1 MDRFKLLLTI
11 IIFKSAFSSTFFLPD
26 SDTAALIA
34 LVSNTA
40 STVSNT
46 LKILEV
52 AKKTSDQI
60 DKYNFLAMRR
70 YFVARRI
77 EQHTRDIVA
86 ATKMSPDGLREINQ
100 VMLNLKMNLKGLKS
114 NLDFMAMDL
123 YQAEDFTNRYWDK
136 IANSMQD
143 EQEAHN
149 QELLSASEGSMSKH
163 VQNTAM
169 NTAMSTKLLAKIRR
183 DNVEYQKNDIALKK
197 GDTKER
203 LRREEFY
210 KSWIGLNQSEKDHL
224 GTSESL

>member
-1 MDRFKLLLTI
+1 MDRLKLVILSLL
-11 IIFKSAFSSTFFLPD
+11 FKSVVGSTLFMPD

-77 EQHTRDIVA
+77 EQHSRDIIAVS
-86 ATKMSPDGLREINQ
+86 KMSPDGLQEINH
-100 VMLNLKMNLKGLKS
+100 VMMTLKMNLRGLKS
-114 NLDFMAMDL
+114 NIDFMAMDL
-123 YQAEDFTNRYWDK
+123 YQAEDFTNRYWNK
-136 IANSMQD
+136 IANSIQD
-143 EQEAHN
+143 EKEAHN
-149 QELLSASEGSMSKH
+149 QELLSANEGSMSKH

-169 NTAMSTKLLAKIRR
+169 NTAMGTKVLTKMRR

-197 GDTKER
+197 GEAKER
-203 LRREEFY
+203 LRREDFY
-210 KSWIGLNQSEKDHL
+210 RRWL
-224 GTSESL
+224 GFERSSDLGAIHE

>member
-1 MDRFKLLLTI
+1 MDRFKFVIASLLI
-11 IIFKSAFSSTFFLPD
+11 RSSFGSTLFMPD

-77 EQHTRDIVA
+77 EQHTRDIIA
-86 ATKMSPDGLREINQ
+86 ASKMNPDGLQEINH
-100 VMLNLKMNLKGLKS
+100 VLMNLKMNLRGLKS
-114 NLDFMAMDL
+114 NIDFMAMDL
-123 YQAEDFTNRYWDK
+123 AHAENFTSSYWEK
-136 IANSMQD
+136 ISNSLQD
-143 EQEAHN
+143 EKEAHN

-169 NTAMSTKLLAKIRR
+169 NTAMSTKVLAKIRR
-183 DNVEYQKNDIALKK
+183 DNVIYQKNDIALQK
-197 GDTKER
+197 GEAKER

-210 KSWIGLNQSEKDHL
+210 RSWLGLENKKEL
-224 GTSESL
+224 GVDYE

>member
-1 MDRFKLLLTI
+1 M
-11 IIFKSAFSSTFFLPD
+11 PD
-26 SDTAALIA
+26 SDTAVLIS

-77 EQHTRDIVA
+77 AQHTRDIIA
-86 ATKMSPDGLREINQ
+86 ASKMKPKGLREINH
-100 VMLNLKMNLKGLKS
+100 VMLTLKMNLKGLKS
-114 NLDFMAMDL
+114 NLDFMAMDV

-136 IANSMQD
+136 IANSMKD
-143 EQEAHN
+143 ENEAHQ
-149 QELLSASEGSMSKH
+149 QEVLSAGEGSMSKH

-169 NTAMSTKLLAKIRR
+169 NTAMGTKVLTKMRR
-183 DNVEYQKNDIALKK
+183 DNIEYQKNNIALQK
-197 GDTKER
+197 GVAKEK

-210 KSWIGLNQSEKDHL
+210 KNWIGLQRSNKDL
-224 GTSESL
+224 IDTEAKL

>member
-123 YQAEDFTNRYWDK
+123 YQAEDFTNRYWEK
-136 IANSMQD
+136 ISN
-143 EQEAHN
+143 
-149 QELLSASEGSMSKH
+149 
-163 VQNTAM
+163 
-169 NTAMSTKLLAKIRR
+169 
-183 DNVEYQKNDIALKK
+183 KK
-197 GDTKER
+197 R
-203 LRREEFY
+203 Y
-210 KSWIGLNQSEKDHL
+210 Y
-224 GTSESL
+224 

>member
-1 MDRFKLLLTI
+1 MLLSLQGQ
-11 IIFKSAFSSTFFLPD
+11 ASTLFMPD

-52 AKKTSDQI
+52 AKTASDKI

-70 YFVARRI
+70 YFIARRI
-77 EQHTRDIVA
+77 EQHTRDIIAVS
-86 ATKMSPDGLREINQ
+86 KMHPSGLKEINQ
-100 VMLNLKMNLKGLKS
+100 VMFSLKLNLKGLKS
-114 NLDFMAMDL
+114 NIDFMAMDL
-123 YQAEDFTNRYWDK
+123 FQAEDFSKRYWDK
-136 IANSMQD
+136 VANSMED
-143 EQEAHN
+143 EKEAHN

-169 NTAMSTKLLAKIRR
+169 NTAMSSKILAKIRR
-183 DNVEYQKNDIALKK
+183 DNVEYQKIDIALKK
-197 GDTKER
+197 GDVKEK

-210 KSWIGLNQSEKDHL
+210 KNWIGLSNSENDL
-224 GTSESL
+224 IATEVNL

>member
-1 MDRFKLLLTI
+1 MDRLKVIVTL

-210 KSWIGLNQSEKDHL
+210 KSWIGLNQSEKDLL